1 MIVDLAKKLEPDFW
15 QTSLKADADSNKK
28 LTDGGMQLVIP
39 PPQMVADLRK
49 KTEPMIADFIKR
61 VPAAEK
67 PIKAYLVE
75 MKRA

>member
-1 MIVDLAKKLEPDFW
+1 VMTDLAKKLEPAFW
-15 QTSLKADADSNKK
+15 ESSLKADADSSKK
-28 LTDGGMQLVIP
+28 LTDGGMTMVVP
-39 PPQMVADLRK
+39 SAQMMTDLRK